1 MVIQKSDV
9 MLSLWSRLRS
19 EQMTQVLVF
28 ISTHL
33 ANIQPS
39 VSLSAR
45 GKERDPRL
53 KSYSPLV
60 FRDTNSEDAII
71 SGKKKKKILITRC
84 CFYRHRTG
92 HTLSFL

>member
-1 MVIQKSDV
+1 
-9 MLSLWSRLRS
+9 
-19 EQMTQVLVF
+19 MTQVLVL

-33 ANIQPS
+33 ANIQPR
-39 VSLSAR
+39 VLLSAR

-71 SGKKKKKILITRC
+71 SEKRK
-84 CFYRHRTG
+84 Y
-92 HTLSFL
+92 